1 MREYV
6 ENGITPEGLTQS
18 VHDPDAQSSSE
29 GEGEGEKEGHEG
41 EEANDTTAVA
51 DIGKDQPPSA
61 DKETK
66 SKVSLLMVDIGRKK
80 KYDHTC
86 TLYSHYHRNCKSIL
100 IANCKFLKFA
110 IKNPSHLQ

>member
-29 GEGEGEKEGHEG
+29 GEGEKEGHEG
-41 EEANDTTAVA
+41 EEANDTTTVA
-51 DIGKDQPPSA
+51 DTGKDQPPSA

-80 KYDHTC
+80 V
-86 TLYSHYHRNCKSIL
+86 
-100 IANCKFLKFA
+100 
-110 IKNPSHLQ
+110 